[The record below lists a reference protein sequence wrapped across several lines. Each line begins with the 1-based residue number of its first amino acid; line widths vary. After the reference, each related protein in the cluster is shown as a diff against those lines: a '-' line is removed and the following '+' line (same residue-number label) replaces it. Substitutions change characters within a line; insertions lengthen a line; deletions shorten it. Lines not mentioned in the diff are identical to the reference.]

1 MPTDFLFLPL
11 VVRETDVLDPPLNS
25 HLVGFSVFRTFIVA
39 NLMQNEHLF
48 VSHFYSWVDGFVYL
62 EEDEWLSDSQM
73 SASSV
78 IHKPKNQQ
86 KKSAKVDEMVSAS
99 CPMECLGLNSG

>member
-1 MPTDFLFLPL
+1 L
-11 VVRETDVLDPPLNS
+11 
-25 HLVGFSVFRTFIVA
+25 
-39 NLMQNEHLF
+39 QNEHLL

-78 IHKPKNQQ
+78 IHKPKHQQ
-86 KKSAKVDEMVSAS
+86 KKTAKVDELVSAS
-99 CPMECLGLNSG
+99 SPLEYLELNSG